1 MTTIRVMK
9 LVLINFKGQKHLE
22 VNFNPDVT
30 YITGD
35 NSTGKTTIM
44 DAFLWVL
51 FGKDSQN
58 RADFNIKT
66 LDAEGKAIHK
76 LEHEVTAVIDV
87 DGIQTTFRRCYK
99 ENWVKKRGAVEPVMD
114 GHSVDYFV
122 DDVPLGKREYDRRVS
137 DICPEALFR
146 QITNPAYFPS
156 LKMQDQRAMLFDIA
170 GNITNDDV
178 LKYLVTDK
186 NKDMYAPLIE
196 ALNSRKSLDDFKKQT
211 VSQKNLIKKEVSD
224 IPGRIEENNRNMP
237 EAQDWD
243 AIRAQ
248 IAEKK
253 SQIQD
258 YDAQIADFSK
268 AAEGVSIY
276 KANLRIRIDSNLNRI
291 ETLKREVRKT
301 ANEEYETWYLLL
313 QDKKSELSRAES
325 SIRSLSGTL
334 EYQKNEVNILKD
346 KKNSLLEMYHS
357 LKKEEFQVDVNELS
371 CPACGRQFEGNDYAS
386 RLENMEN
393 NFNEKKAQK
402 MSANV
407 AEGKRLAGRIA
418 DAEKLVSETEQKL
431 STATGLRDGLQSEI
445 SRMESNKP
453 EQIQPENA
461 VSLLSENTEYQSLQQ
476 QITEWTNELNKPCSS
491 SIPDTSDLISQK
503 NALQL
508 EIDNLNRELAKEDQI
523 IRTAK
528 RNEELEQQLRS
539 MQQDIA
545 ACEQIEMT
553 ILEFMKAKVSL
564 VEQRINSAFSYVKF
578 KLFDTQVDG
587 TEYDT
592 CECMVDGTPYS
603 DLNTAKKMNAGIDII
618 NALCRTKDVTAPI
631 FIDNRESVSE
641 LISCPSQLINLM
653 VQRGSK
659 LTIN

>member
-1 MTTIRVMK
+1 MTTVRVMK

-35 NSTGKTTIM
+35 NATGKTTIM

-99 ENWVKKRGAVEPVMD
+99 ENWVKKRGAVEPVLD

-122 DDVPLGKREYDRRVS
+122 DDVPLSKREYDSRVYA
-137 DICPEALFR
+137 ICPEQLFR

-258 YDAQIADFSK
+258 YDAQIADLSK
-268 AAEGVSIY
+268 ASESVSAH
-276 KANLRIRIDSNLNRI
+276 KNSLRTKINDNLNRI
-291 ETLKREVRKT
+291 DTLKREVRKS

-313 QDKKSELSRAES
+313 QDKKNELSRSEG
-325 SIRSLSGTL
+325 SINSLSGTL
-334 EYQKNEVNILKD
+334 EYQKKEV
-346 KKNSLLEMYHS
+346 SLFNQQKQGFLNVYHQ
-357 LKKEEFQVDVNELS
+357 LKEEEFSVNEDELV
-371 CPACGRQFEGNDYAS
+371 CPTCGRLFDGDDYVS
-386 RLENMEN
+386 RLETMKN
-393 NFNEKKAQK
+393 NFNNKKIQK
-402 MSANV
+402 IDANV
-407 AEGKRLAGRIA
+407 SEGKRLAGRIE
-418 DAEKLVSETEQKL
+418 DAEKLVAETEQKL
-431 STATGLRDGLQSEI
+431 TDAVKLKDGLQREI
-445 SRMESNKP
+445 EQMETHKP
-453 EQIQPENA
+453 EQIQPEDA
-461 VSLLSENTEYQSLQQ
+461 EKLLSENAEYQALQK
-476 QITEWTNELNKPCSS
+476 QITEWTDDLNKPYSVA
-491 SIPDTSDLISQK
+491 DTSDLRSKK
-503 NALQL
+503 NDLQL
-508 EIDNLNRELAKEDQI
+508 EVDTLNRELAKEDQI
-523 IRTAK
+523 IRTTK

-618 NALCRTKDVTAPI
+618 NALCRAKGVTAPI

>member
-9 LVLINFKGQKHLE
+9 LVLVNFKGQKHLE

-58 RADFNIKT
+58 RADVNIKT
-66 LDAEGKAIHK
+66 LDSEGKAIHK

-156 LKMQDQRAMLFDIA
+156 LKMQDQRVMLFDIA
-170 GNITNDDV
+170 GNITNEDV
-178 LKYLVTDK
+178 LKTLVTDE
-186 NKDMYAPLIE
+186 NKDVYAPLVE

-237 EAQDWD
+237 EAQDWE

-248 IAEKK
+248 ISVKK
-253 SQIQD
+253 AQIQD

-268 AAEGVSIY
+268 AAENVSAH
-276 KANLRIRIDSNLNRI
+276 KSSLRTQINDKLNRI
-291 ETLKREVRKT
+291 DVLKREVRKA

-313 QDKKSELSRAES
+313 QDKKGELSRAES
-325 SIRSLSGTL
+325 KVNSLSGTI
-334 EYQKNEVNILKD
+334 EYQKKEVNVLHQQKQE
-346 KKNSLLEMYHS
+346 LLTVYRQLQS
-357 LKKEEFQVDVNELS
+357 EEFSINEDELV
-371 CPACGRQFEGNDYAS
+371 CPTCGRQFEGDEYIS
-386 RLENMEN
+386 RLEQMKSGFN
-393 NFNEKKAQK
+393 NRKTTKIE
-402 MSANV
+402 ANV
-407 AEGKRLAGRIA
+407 NEGKRLAGRISK
-418 DAEKLVSETEQKL
+418 AESLISETEQKL
-431 STATGLRDGLQSEI
+431 SETVKLKDDLQREI
-445 SRMESNKP
+445 EQMENHKP
-453 EQIQPENA
+453 EQVRLEDTEK
-461 VSLLSENTEYQSLQQ
+461 LLSENAEYQSLQK
-476 QITEWTNELNKPCSS
+476 QITEWKEDLNKPYSVT
-491 SIPDTSDLISQK
+491 DTSDLMSKK

-508 EIDNLNRELAKEDQI
+508 EIDSLNRELAKEDQI
-523 IRTAK
+523 IRTTK

-539 MQQDIA
+539 MQQEIA
-545 ACEQIEMT
+545 DCEQIEMS
-553 ILEFMKAKVSL
+553 ILEFMKAKVSM
-564 VEQRINSAFSYVKF
+564 VEQRINSTFSYVKF
-578 KLFDTQVDG
+578 KMFDKQVDG

-618 NALCRTKDVTAPI
+618 NALCRAKGVTAPI
-631 FIDNRESVSE
+631 FLDNRESVSE
-641 LISCPSQLINLM
+641 LIPCPSQLINLM

>member
-1 MTTIRVMK
+1 MTTVRVMR
-9 LVLINFKGQKHLE
+9 LVLVNFKGQKYLD
-22 VNFNPDVT
+22 VQFNPDVT
-30 YITGD
+30 YIIGD

-66 LDAEGKAIHK
+66 LDTDGNAIHK

-99 ENWVKKRGAVEPVMD
+99 ENWVKKRGAIEPVMD

-170 GNITNDDV
+170 GNITNEDV
-178 LKYLVTDK
+178 LRTLVTDE
-186 NKDMYAPLIE
+186 NKDVYAPLVE

-211 VSQKNLIKKEVSD
+211 VSQKNLIKKDVSD

-237 EAQDWD
+237 EAQDWE

-268 AAEGVSIY
+268 AAENVSAH
-276 KANLRIRIDSNLNRI
+276 KNSLRTQINDKLNRI
-291 ETLKREVRKT
+291 DALKREVRKS

-313 QDKKSELSRAES
+313 QDKKGELSRAES
-325 SIRSLSGTL
+325 KINSLSGTI
-334 EYQKNEVNILKD
+334 EYQKKEIEILLQQKQG
-346 KKNSLLEMYHS
+346 LLNVYRQ
-357 LKKEEFQVDVNELS
+357 LLDEEFTVNDEELV
-371 CPACGRQFEGNDYAS
+371 CPTCGRRFDGDDYAS
-386 RLENMEN
+386 RLENMRE
-393 NFNEKKAQK
+393 NFNNKKTDK
-402 MSANV
+402 IDANV
-407 AEGKRLAGRIA
+407 SEGKRLADRISNA
-418 DAEKLVSETEQKL
+418 KKLISETEQMLSETVKL
-431 STATGLRDGLQSEI
+431 KDGLQSEI
-445 SRMESNKP
+445 EQMENHKP
-453 EQIQPENA
+453 EQVQSEDTER
-461 VSLLSENTEYQSLQQ
+461 LLSENAEYQSLQK
-476 QITEWTNELNKPCSS
+476 QITEWTNDLNKPYSLA
-491 SIPDTSDLISQK
+491 DTSDLRSKK
-503 NALQL
+503 NALQI
-508 EIDNLNRELAKEDQI
+508 EIDTLNRELAKEDQI
-523 IRTAK
+523 ARTTA
-528 RNEELEQQLRS
+528 RNEELEKQLRS
-539 MQQDIA
+539 MQQEIA
-545 ACEQIEMT
+545 DCEQIEMS
-553 ILEFMKAKVSL
+553 ILNFMKAKVAM

-578 KLFDTQVDG
+578 RLFDKQVDG

-618 NALCRTKDVTAPI
+618 NALCRAKGVTAPI
-631 FIDNRESVSE
+631 FLDNRESVSE
-641 LISCPSQLINLM
+641 LIPCPSQLINLM

>member
-1 MTTIRVMK
+1 MTTVRVMK

-35 NSTGKTTIM
+35 NATGKTTIM

-87 DGIQTTFRRCYK
+87 DGIQTAFRRCYK

-122 DDVPLGKREYDRRVS
+122 DDVPLSKREYDSRVS
-137 DICPEALFR
+137 AICPEQLFR

-186 NKDMYAPLIE
+186 NRDMYAPLIE

-258 YDAQIADFSK
+258 YDAQIADLSK
-268 AAEGVSIY
+268 ASESVSAH
-276 KANLRIRIDSNLNRI
+276 KNSLRTKINDNLNRI
-291 ETLKREVRKT
+291 DTLKREVRKS

-313 QDKKSELSRAES
+313 QDKKNELSRSEG
-325 SIRSLSGTL
+325 SINSLSGTL
-334 EYQKNEVNILKD
+334 EYQKKEV
-346 KKNSLLEMYHS
+346 SLFNQQKQGLLNVYHQ
-357 LKKEEFQVDVNELS
+357 LKEEEFSVNEDELV
-371 CPACGRQFEGNDYAS
+371 CPTCGRLFDGDDYVS
-386 RLENMEN
+386 RLETMKN
-393 NFNEKKAQK
+393 NFNNKKIQK
-402 MSANV
+402 IDANV
-407 AEGKRLAGRIA
+407 SEGKRLAGRIE
-418 DAEKLVSETEQKL
+418 DAEKLVAETEQKL
-431 STATGLRDGLQSEI
+431 TDAVKLKDGLQREI
-445 SRMESNKP
+445 EQMETHKP
-453 EQIQPENA
+453 EQIQPEDA
-461 VSLLSENTEYQSLQQ
+461 EKLLSENAEYQALQK
-476 QITEWTNELNKPCSS
+476 QITEWTDDLNKPYSVA
-491 SIPDTSDLISQK
+491 DTSDLRSKK
-503 NALQL
+503 NDLQL
-508 EIDNLNRELAKEDQI
+508 EVDTLNRELAKEDQI
-523 IRTAK
+523 IRTTK

-564 VEQRINSAFSYVKF
+564 VEQRINSVFSYVKF

-618 NALCRTKDVTAPI
+618 NALCRAKGVTAPI

>member
-1 MTTIRVMK
+1 MNTIRVMK

-35 NSTGKTTIM
+35 NATGKTTIM

-66 LDAEGKAIHK
+66 LDESGKAIHK

-87 DGIQTTFRRCYK
+87 DGIQTAFRRCYK

-122 DDVPLGKREYDRRVS
+122 DDVPLSKREYDSRVS
-137 DICPEALFR
+137 AICPEQLFR

-186 NKDMYAPLIE
+186 NRDMYAPLIE

-258 YDAQIADFSK
+258 YDAQIADLSK
-268 AAEGVSIY
+268 ASESVSAH
-276 KANLRIRIDSNLNRI
+276 KNSLRTKINDNLNRI
-291 ETLKREVRKT
+291 DTLKREVRKS

-313 QDKKSELSRAES
+313 QDKKNELSRSEG
-325 SIRSLSGTL
+325 SINSLSETL
-334 EYQKNEVNILKD
+334 EYQKKEVSIFNQQKQG
-346 KKNSLLEMYHS
+346 LLNVYHQ
-357 LKKEEFQVDVNELS
+357 LKEEEFSVNEDELV
-371 CPACGRQFEGNDYAS
+371 CPTCGRLFDGDDYAS
-386 RLENMEN
+386 RLETMKK
-393 NFNEKKAQK
+393 NFNNKKIQK
-402 MSANV
+402 IDANV
-407 AEGKRLAGRIA
+407 SEGKRLAGRIE
-418 DAEKLVSETEQKL
+418 DAEKLVSETEQKMSETVRL
-431 STATGLRDGLQSEI
+431 KDGLQREI
-445 SRMESNKP
+445 EQMENHKP
-453 EQIQPENA
+453 EQVEDTER
-461 VSLLSENTEYQSLQQ
+461 LLSENAEYQALQK
-476 QITEWTNELNKPCSS
+476 QITEWTDDLNKPYSVA
-491 SIPDTSDLISQK
+491 DTSDLRSKK
-503 NALQL
+503 NDLQL
-508 EIDNLNRELAKEDQI
+508 EVDTLNRELAKEDQI
-523 IRTAK
+523 IRTTK

-545 ACEQIEMT
+545 ACEQIEMS
-553 ILEFMKAKVSL
+553 ILEFMKAKVSM

-578 KLFDTQVDG
+578 KMFDTQVDG

-592 CECMVDGTPYS
+592 CECMVDGTPYC

-618 NALCRTKDVTAPI
+618 NALCRAKGITAPI

>member
-1 MTTIRVMK
+1 MNTIRVMK

-22 VNFNPDVT
+22 VNFNSDVT

-35 NSTGKTTIM
+35 NATGKTTIM

-99 ENWVKKRGAVEPVMD
+99 ENWVKKRGAVEPVLD

-122 DDVPLGKREYDRRVS
+122 DDVPLSKREYDSRVYA
-137 DICPEALFR
+137 ICPEQLFR

-178 LKYLVTDK
+178 LNSLITIS
-186 NKDMYAPLIE
+186 NKHDYDPLIN

-258 YDAQIADFSK
+258 YDAQIADLSK
-268 AAEGVSIY
+268 ASESVSAH
-276 KANLRIRIDSNLNRI
+276 KNSLRTKINDNLNRI
-291 ETLKREVRKT
+291 DTLKREVRKS

-313 QDKKSELSRAES
+313 QDKKNELSRSEG
-325 SIRSLSGTL
+325 SINSLSGTL
-334 EYQKNEVNILKD
+334 EYQKKELGFLNQQKQG
-346 KKNSLLEMYHS
+346 LLNVYHQ
-357 LKKEEFQVDVNELS
+357 LKEEEFSVNEDELV
-371 CPACGRQFEGNDYAS
+371 CPTCGRLFDGDGYAS
-386 RLENMEN
+386 RLETMKN
-393 NFNEKKAQK
+393 NFNNKKIQK
-402 MSANV
+402 IDANV
-407 AEGKRLAGRIA
+407 SEGKRLAGRIE
-418 DAEKLVSETEQKL
+418 DAEKLVAETEQKL
-431 STATGLRDGLQSEI
+431 SDAVKLKDGLQREI
-445 SRMESNKP
+445 EQMENHKP
-453 EQIQPENA
+453 EQIQSEDA
-461 VSLLSENTEYQSLQQ
+461 EKLLSENAEYQTLQK
-476 QITEWTNELNKPCSS
+476 QITEWTDDLNKPYSLA
-491 SIPDTSDLISQK
+491 DTSDLRSKK
-503 NALQL
+503 NDLQL
-508 EIDNLNRELAKEDQI
+508 EVDTLNRELAKEDQI
-523 IRTAK
+523 IRTTK

-618 NALCRTKDVTAPI
+618 NALCRAKGVTAPI

-641 LISCPSQLINLM
+641 LIPCPSQLINLM

>member
-1 MTTIRVMK
+1 MTTVRVMR
-9 LVLINFKGQKHLE
+9 LVLVNFKGQKYLD
-22 VNFNPDVT
+22 VQFNPDVT
-30 YITGD
+30 YIIGD

-66 LDAEGKAIHK
+66 LDTEGNAIHK

-99 ENWVKKRGAVEPVMD
+99 ENWVKKRGAIEPVMD

-170 GNITNDDV
+170 GNITNEDV
-178 LKYLVTDK
+178 LKTLVTDE
-186 NKDMYAPLIE
+186 NKDVYAPLVE

-211 VSQKNLIKKEVSD
+211 VSQKNLIKKDVSD

-237 EAQDWD
+237 EAQDWE

-248 IAEKK
+248 ISEKK
-253 SQIQD
+253 AQIQD
-258 YDAQIADFSK
+258 YDVQIADFSK
-268 AAEGVSIY
+268 AAENVSAH
-276 KANLRIRIDSNLNRI
+276 KNSLRTQINDKLNRI
-291 ETLKREVRKT
+291 DALKREVRKS

-313 QDKKSELSRAES
+313 QDKKGELSRAES
-325 SIRSLSGTL
+325 KINSLSGTI
-334 EYQKNEVNILKD
+334 EYQKKEIEILLQQKQG
-346 KKNSLLEMYHS
+346 LLNVYRQ
-357 LKKEEFQVDVNELS
+357 LLDEEFTVNDEELV
-371 CPACGRQFEGNDYAS
+371 CPTCGRRFDGDDYAS
-386 RLENMEN
+386 RLENMRD
-393 NFNEKKAQK
+393 NFNNKKTDK
-402 MSANV
+402 IDANV
-407 AEGKRLAGRIA
+407 SEGKRLADRISNA
-418 DAEKLVSETEQKL
+418 KKLISETEQMLSETVKL
-431 STATGLRDGLQSEI
+431 KDDLQREI
-445 SRMESNKP
+445 EQMENHKP
-453 EQIQPENA
+453 EQVQSEDTER
-461 VSLLSENTEYQSLQQ
+461 LLSENAEYQSLQK
-476 QITEWTNELNKPCSS
+476 QITEWTNDLNKPYSLA
-491 SIPDTSDLISQK
+491 DTSDLRSKK
-503 NALQL
+503 NALQI
-508 EIDNLNRELAKEDQI
+508 EIDTLNRELAKEDQI
-523 IRTAK
+523 ARTTA
-528 RNEELEQQLRS
+528 RNEELEKQLRS
-539 MQQDIA
+539 MQQEIA
-545 ACEQIEMT
+545 DCEQIEMS
-553 ILEFMKAKVSL
+553 ILNFMKAKVAM

-578 KLFDTQVDG
+578 RLFDKQVDG

-618 NALCRTKDVTAPI
+618 NALCRAKGVTAPI
-631 FIDNRESVSE
+631 FLDNRESVSE
-641 LISCPSQLINLM
+641 LIPCPSQLINLM

>member
-1 MTTIRVMK
+1 MTTVRVMK

-35 NSTGKTTIM
+35 NATGKTTIM

-87 DGIQTTFRRCYK
+87 DGIQTAFRRCYK

-122 DDVPLGKREYDRRVS
+122 DDVPLSKREYDSRVS
-137 DICPEALFR
+137 AICPEQLFR

-170 GNITNDDV
+170 GIITNDDV

-186 NKDMYAPLIE
+186 NRDMYAPLIE

-258 YDAQIADFSK
+258 YDAQIADLSK
-268 AAEGVSIY
+268 ASESVSAH
-276 KANLRIRIDSNLNRI
+276 KNSLRTKINDNLNRI
-291 ETLKREVRKT
+291 DTLKREVRKS

-313 QDKKSELSRAES
+313 QDKKNELSRSEG
-325 SIRSLSGTL
+325 SINSLSGTL
-334 EYQKNEVNILKD
+334 EYQKKEV
-346 KKNSLLEMYHS
+346 SLFNQQKQGLLNVYHQ
-357 LKKEEFQVDVNELS
+357 LKEEEFSVNEDELV
-371 CPACGRQFEGNDYAS
+371 CPTCGRLFDGDDYVS
-386 RLENMEN
+386 RLETMKN
-393 NFNEKKAQK
+393 NFNNKKIQK
-402 MSANV
+402 IDANV
-407 AEGKRLAGRIA
+407 SEGKRLAGRIE
-418 DAEKLVSETEQKL
+418 DAEKLVAETEQKL
-431 STATGLRDGLQSEI
+431 TDAVKLKDGLQREI
-445 SRMESNKP
+445 EQMETHKP
-453 EQIQPENA
+453 EQIQPEDA
-461 VSLLSENTEYQSLQQ
+461 EKLLSENAEYQALQK
-476 QITEWTNELNKPCSS
+476 QITEWTDDLNKPYSVA
-491 SIPDTSDLISQK
+491 DTSDLRSKK
-503 NALQL
+503 NDLQL
-508 EIDNLNRELAKEDQI
+508 EVDTLNRELAKEDQI
-523 IRTAK
+523 IRTTK

-618 NALCRTKDVTAPI
+618 NALCRAKGVTAPI

-641 LISCPSQLINLM
+641 
-653 VQRGSK
+653 
-659 LTIN
+659 

>member
-1 MTTIRVMK
+1 MTTVRVMK

-35 NSTGKTTIM
+35 NATGKTTIM

-66 LDAEGKAIHK
+66 LNAEGKAIHK

-99 ENWVKKRGAVEPVMD
+99 ENWVKKRGAVEPVLD

-122 DDVPLGKREYDRRVS
+122 DDVPLSKREYDSRVYA
-137 DICPEALFR
+137 ICPEQLFR

-248 IAEKK
+248 IADKK

-258 YDAQIADFSK
+258 YDAQIADLSK
-268 AAEGVSIY
+268 ASESVSAH
-276 KANLRIRIDSNLNRI
+276 KNSLRTKINDNLNRI
-291 ETLKREVRKT
+291 DTLKREVRKS

-313 QDKKSELSRAES
+313 QDKKSELSRSEG
-325 SIRSLSGTL
+325 SISSLSGTL

-346 KKNSLLEMYHS
+346 RKNSLLEIYHGFQ
-357 LKKEEFQVDVNELS
+357 KEEFQVNENELL
-371 CPACGRQFEGNDYAS
+371 CPTCGRQFEGEDYTV
-386 RLENMEN
+386 RLEDMRTV
-393 NFNEKKAQK
+393 FNAKKAHK
-402 MSANV
+402 ISENV
-407 AEGKRLAGRIA
+407 EEGKRLASRIA
-418 DAEKLVSETEQKL
+418 NAEKLVSETEQKL
-431 STATGLRDGLQSEI
+431 SETVRLKDGLQREI
-445 SRMESNKP
+445 EQMENHKP
-453 EQIQPENA
+453 EQVEDTER
-461 VSLLSENTEYQSLQQ
+461 LLSENAEYQALQK
-476 QITEWTNELNKPCSS
+476 QITEWTDDLNKPYSVA
-491 SIPDTSDLISQK
+491 DTSDLRSKK
-503 NALQL
+503 NDLQL
-508 EIDNLNRELAKEDQI
+508 EVDTLNRELAKEDQI
-523 IRTAK
+523 IRTTK

-545 ACEQIEMT
+545 ACEQIEMS
-553 ILEFMKAKVSL
+553 ILEFMKAKVSM

-578 KLFDTQVDG
+578 KMFDTQVDG

-592 CECMVDGTPYS
+592 CECMVDGTPYC

-618 NALCRTKDVTAPI
+618 NALCRAKGVTAPI

>member
-1 MTTIRVMK
+1 MTTVRVMK

-35 NSTGKTTIM
+35 NATGKTTIM

-99 ENWVKKRGAVEPVMD
+99 ENWVKKRGAVEPVLD

-122 DDVPLGKREYDRRVS
+122 DDVPLSKREYDSRVYA
-137 DICPEALFR
+137 ICPEQLFR

-258 YDAQIADFSK
+258 YDAQIADLSK
-268 AAEGVSIY
+268 ASESVSAH
-276 KANLRIRIDSNLNRI
+276 KNSLRTKINDNLNRI
-291 ETLKREVRKT
+291 DTLKREVRKS

-313 QDKKSELSRAES
+313 QDKKNELSRSEG
-325 SIRSLSGTL
+325 SINSLSGTL
-334 EYQKNEVNILKD
+334 EYQKKEV
-346 KKNSLLEMYHS
+346 SLFNQQKQGLLNVYHQ
-357 LKKEEFQVDVNELS
+357 LKEEEFSVNEDELV
-371 CPACGRQFEGNDYAS
+371 CPTCGRLFDGDDYVS
-386 RLENMEN
+386 RLETMKN
-393 NFNEKKAQK
+393 NFNNKKIQK
-402 MSANV
+402 IDANV
-407 AEGKRLAGRIA
+407 SEGKRLAGRIE
-418 DAEKLVSETEQKL
+418 DAEKLVAETEQKL
-431 STATGLRDGLQSEI
+431 TDAVKLKDGLQREI
-445 SRMESNKP
+445 EQMETHKP
-453 EQIQPENA
+453 ERIQPEDA
-461 VSLLSENTEYQSLQQ
+461 EKLLSENAEYQALQK
-476 QITEWTNELNKPCSS
+476 QIKEWTDDLNKPYSVA
-491 SIPDTSDLISQK
+491 DTSDLRSKK
-503 NALQL
+503 NDLQL
-508 EIDNLNRELAKEDQI
+508 EVDTLNRELAKEDQI
-523 IRTAK
+523 IRTTK

-618 NALCRTKDVTAPI
+618 NALCRAKGVTAPI

>member
-9 LVLINFKGQKHLE
+9 LVLVNFKGQKHLE

-66 LDAEGKAIHK
+66 LDSEGKAIHK

-156 LKMQDQRAMLFDIA
+156 LKMQDQRVMLFDIA
-170 GNITNDDV
+170 GNITNEDV
-178 LKYLVTDK
+178 LKTLVTDE
-186 NKDMYAPLIE
+186 NKDVYAPLVE

-237 EAQDWD
+237 EAQDWE

-248 IAEKK
+248 ISVKK
-253 SQIQD
+253 AQIQD

-268 AAEGVSIY
+268 AAENVSAH
-276 KANLRIRIDSNLNRI
+276 KSSLRTQINDKLNRI
-291 ETLKREVRKT
+291 DVLKREVRKA

-313 QDKKSELSRAES
+313 QDKKGELSRAES
-325 SIRSLSGTL
+325 KVNSLSGTI
-334 EYQKNEVNILKD
+334 EYQKKEVNVLHQQKQE
-346 KKNSLLEMYHS
+346 LLTVYRQLQS
-357 LKKEEFQVDVNELS
+357 EEFSINEDELV
-371 CPACGRQFEGNDYAS
+371 CPTCGRQFEGDEYIS
-386 RLENMEN
+386 RLEQMKSGFN
-393 NFNEKKAQK
+393 NRKTTKIE
-402 MSANV
+402 ANV
-407 AEGKRLAGRIA
+407 NEGKRLAGRISK
-418 DAEKLVSETEQKL
+418 AESLISETE
-431 STATGLRDGLQSEI
+431 
-445 SRMESNKP
+445 
-453 EQIQPENA
+453 
-461 VSLLSENTEYQSLQQ
+461 
-476 QITEWTNELNKPCSS
+476 
-491 SIPDTSDLISQK
+491 
-503 NALQL
+503 
-508 EIDNLNRELAKEDQI
+508 
-523 IRTAK
+523 
-528 RNEELEQQLRS
+528 
-539 MQQDIA
+539 
-545 ACEQIEMT
+545 
-553 ILEFMKAKVSL
+553 
-564 VEQRINSAFSYVKF
+564 
-578 KLFDTQVDG
+578 
-587 TEYDT
+587 
-592 CECMVDGTPYS
+592 
-603 DLNTAKKMNAGIDII
+603 
-618 NALCRTKDVTAPI
+618 
-631 FIDNRESVSE
+631 
-641 LISCPSQLINLM
+641 
-653 VQRGSK
+653 
-659 LTIN
+659 

>member
-1 MTTIRVMK
+1 MTTVRVMK

-35 NSTGKTTIM
+35 NATGKTTIM

-99 ENWVKKRGAVEPVMD
+99 ENWVKKRGAVEPVLD

-122 DDVPLGKREYDRRVS
+122 DDVPLSKREYDSRVYA
-137 DICPEALFR
+137 ICPEQLFR

-156 LKMQDQRAMLFDIA
+156 QKMQDQRAMLFDIA

-258 YDAQIADFSK
+258 YDAQIADLSK
-268 AAEGVSIY
+268 ASESVSAH
-276 KANLRIRIDSNLNRI
+276 KNSLRTKINDNLNRI
-291 ETLKREVRKT
+291 DTLKREVRKS

-313 QDKKSELSRAES
+313 QDKKNELSRSEG
-325 SIRSLSGTL
+325 SINSLSGTL
-334 EYQKNEVNILKD
+334 EYQKKEV
-346 KKNSLLEMYHS
+346 SLFNQQKQGLLNVYHQ
-357 LKKEEFQVDVNELS
+357 LKEEEFSVNEDELV
-371 CPACGRQFEGNDYAS
+371 CPTCGRLFDGDDYVS
-386 RLENMEN
+386 RLETMKN
-393 NFNEKKAQK
+393 NFNNKKIQK
-402 MSANV
+402 IDANV
-407 AEGKRLAGRIA
+407 SEGKRLAGRIE
-418 DAEKLVSETEQKL
+418 DAEKLVAETEQKL
-431 STATGLRDGLQSEI
+431 TDAVKLKDGLQREI
-445 SRMESNKP
+445 EQMETHKP
-453 EQIQPENA
+453 EQIQPEDA
-461 VSLLSENTEYQSLQQ
+461 EKLLSENAEYQALQK
-476 QITEWTNELNKPCSS
+476 QITEWTDDLNKPYSVA
-491 SIPDTSDLISQK
+491 DTSDLRSKK
-503 NALQL
+503 NDLQL
-508 EIDNLNRELAKEDQI
+508 EVDTLNRELAKEDQI
-523 IRTAK
+523 IRTTK

-618 NALCRTKDVTAPI
+618 NALCRAKGVTAPI

>member
-1 MTTIRVMK
+1 MTTVKVMK

-35 NSTGKTTIM
+35 NATGKTTIM

-87 DGIQTTFRRCYK
+87 DGIQTAFRRCYK

-122 DDVPLGKREYDRRVS
+122 DDVPLSKREYDSRVS
-137 DICPEALFR
+137 AICPEQLFR

-178 LKYLVTDK
+178 LKHLVTDK
-186 NKDMYAPLIE
+186 NRDMYAPLIE

-258 YDAQIADFSK
+258 YDAQIADLSK
-268 AAEGVSIY
+268 ASESVSAH
-276 KANLRIRIDSNLNRI
+276 KNSLRTKINDNLNRI
-291 ETLKREVRKT
+291 DTLKREVRKS

-313 QDKKSELSRAES
+313 QDKKNELSRSEG
-325 SIRSLSGTL
+325 SINSLSETL
-334 EYQKNEVNILKD
+334 EYQKKEVSIFNQQKQG
-346 KKNSLLEMYHS
+346 LLNVYHQ
-357 LKKEEFQVDVNELS
+357 LKEEEFSVNEDELV
-371 CPACGRQFEGNDYAS
+371 CPTCGRLFDGDDYAS
-386 RLENMEN
+386 RLETMKK
-393 NFNEKKAQK
+393 NFNNKKIQK
-402 MSANV
+402 IDANV
-407 AEGKRLAGRIA
+407 SEGKRLAGRIE
-418 DAEKLVSETEQKL
+418 DAEKLVSETEQKMSETVRL
-431 STATGLRDGLQSEI
+431 KDGLQREI
-445 SRMESNKP
+445 EQMENHKP
-453 EQIQPENA
+453 EQVEDTER
-461 VSLLSENTEYQSLQQ
+461 LLSENAEYQALQK
-476 QITEWTNELNKPCSS
+476 QITEWTDDLNKPYSVA
-491 SIPDTSDLISQK
+491 DTSDLRSKK
-503 NALQL
+503 NDLQL
-508 EIDNLNRELAKEDQI
+508 EVDTLNRELAKEDQI
-523 IRTAK
+523 IRTTK

-545 ACEQIEMT
+545 ACEQIEMS
-553 ILEFMKAKVSL
+553 ILEFMKAKVSM

-578 KLFDTQVDG
+578 KMFDTQVDG

-592 CECMVDGTPYS
+592 CECMVDGTPYC

-618 NALCRTKDVTAPI
+618 NALCRAKGVTAPI

>member
-1 MTTIRVMK
+1 MNTIRVMK

-22 VNFNPDVT
+22 VIFNPDVT

-35 NSTGKTTIM
+35 NATGKTTIM

-66 LDAEGKAIHK
+66 LDTEGNAIHK

-99 ENWVKKRGAVEPVMD
+99 ENWVKKRGAIEPVMD

-170 GNITNDDV
+170 GNITNEDV
-178 LKYLVTDK
+178 LKTLVTDE
-186 NKDMYAPLIE
+186 NKDVYAPLVE

-237 EAQDWD
+237 EVQDWE

-248 IAEKK
+248 ISEKK
-253 SQIQD
+253 AQIQD

-268 AAEGVSIY
+268 AAENVSAH
-276 KANLRIRIDSNLNRI
+276 KNSLRTQINDKLNRI
-291 ETLKREVRKT
+291 DALKREVRKS

-313 QDKKSELSRAES
+313 QDKKGELSRAES
-325 SIRSLSGTL
+325 KINSLSGTI
-334 EYQKNEVNILKD
+334 EYQKKEIEILLQQKQG
-346 KKNSLLEMYHS
+346 LLNVYRQ
-357 LKKEEFQVDVNELS
+357 LLDEEFTVNDEELV
-371 CPACGRQFEGNDYAS
+371 CPTCGRRFDGDDYAS
-386 RLENMEN
+386 RLENMRD
-393 NFNEKKAQK
+393 NFNNKKTDK
-402 MSANV
+402 IDANV
-407 AEGKRLAGRIA
+407 SEGKRLADHISNA
-418 DAEKLVSETEQKL
+418 KKLISETEQMLSETVKL
-431 STATGLRDGLQSEI
+431 KDGLQSEI
-445 SRMESNKP
+445 EQMENHKP
-453 EQIQPENA
+453 EQVQSKDTER
-461 VSLLSENTEYQSLQQ
+461 LLSENAEYQSLQK
-476 QITEWTNELNKPCSS
+476 QITEWTNDLNKPYSLA
-491 SIPDTSDLISQK
+491 DTSDLRSKK
-503 NALQL
+503 NALQI
-508 EIDNLNRELAKEDQI
+508 EIDTLNRELAKEDQI
-523 IRTAK
+523 ARTTA
-528 RNEELEQQLRS
+528 RNEELEKQLRS
-539 MQQDIA
+539 MQQEIA
-545 ACEQIEMT
+545 DCEQIEMS
-553 ILEFMKAKVSL
+553 ILNFMKAKVAM

-578 KLFDTQVDG
+578 RLFDKQVDG

-618 NALCRTKDVTAPI
+618 NALCRAKGVTAPI
-631 FIDNRESVSE
+631 FLDNRESVSE
-641 LISCPSQLINLM
+641 LIPCPSQLINLM

>member
-1 MTTIRVMK
+1 MRTIRVMR
-9 LVLINFKGQKHLE
+9 LVLVNFKGQKYLD
-22 VNFNPDVT
+22 VQFSPDVT

-35 NSTGKTTIM
+35 NATGKTTVM

-66 LDAEGKAIHK
+66 LDENGNAIHK
-76 LEHEVTAVIDV
+76 LEHEVSAIIDV
-87 DGIQTTFRRCYK
+87 DGVQTTFRRCYK

-114 GHSVDYFV
+114 GHGVDYFV
-122 DDVPLGKREYDRRVS
+122 DDVPLSKREYDRRVS
-137 DICPEALFR
+137 DICPEQLFR

-156 LKMQDQRAMLFDIA
+156 LKMQDQRAMLFEIA

-178 LKYLVTDK
+178 LKNLVTDE
-186 NKDMYAPLIE
+186 NRNMYAPLIE

-237 EAQDWD
+237 EVQDWD
-243 AIRAQ
+243 AIRVQ
-248 IAEKK
+248 ISEKK
-253 SQIQD
+253 AQIQD
-258 YDAQIADFSK
+258 YDAQIADLSQ
-268 AAEGVSIY
+268 AAKGVSTHNTTLR
-276 KANLRIRIDSNLNRI
+276 ANIESNLNRI
-291 ETLKREVRKT
+291 DAIKREIKKS

-313 QDKKSELSRAES
+313 QDKRSALSRAEG
-325 SIRSLSGTL
+325 SIRSLTGTL
-334 EYQKNEVNILKD
+334 EYQRKEVDNLHQQRQG
-346 KKNSLLEMYHS
+346 LLDVYYG
-357 LKKEEFQVDVNELS
+357 LQKEEFTANENDLV
-371 CPACGRQFEGNDYAS
+371 CPTCGRQFEGNDYVT

-393 NFNEKKAQK
+393 IFNTKKAHK
-402 MSANV
+402 ISENV
-407 AEGKRLAGRIA
+407 NEGKRLAGRIA
-418 DAEKLVSETEQKL
+418 NAEKLVSETEQKL
-431 STATGLRDGLQSEI
+431 SEAVKLKEGLQIEI
-445 SRMESNKP
+445 EQMENNKP
-453 EQIQPENA
+453 EQLQPES
-461 VSLLSENTEYQSLQQ
+461 VDQLLPEHAEYQSLQK
-476 QITEWTNELNKPCSS
+476 QIEEWKNELDKPYTL
-491 SIPDTSDLISQK
+491 PDTSDLSNKK
-503 NALQL
+503 NALQI
-508 EIDNLNRELAKEDQI
+508 EVDIFNRELAKEEQI
-523 IRTAK
+523 IRTTK

-539 MQQDIA
+539 MQQEIA
-545 ACEQIEMT
+545 TYEQIEAS
-553 ILEFMKAKVSL
+553 ILAFMKAKVSL

-578 KLFDTQVDG
+578 KLFDKQVDG

-618 NALCRTKDVTAPI
+618 NALCRAKGITAPI

-641 LISCPSQLINLM
+641 LIPCPSQLINLM